1 MNNSRTIITSCLII
15 GLLTLPAVT
24 FAHGTEIHGN
34 KALDHAQMMKLH
46 TIMPMLSVAS
56 SKLGNA
62 LEKGEIA
69 AINTETEK
77 IIAAIPDLKK
87 SKPHKNIKQRK
98 QFVEYATKLEKAVV
112 GVAEQTKKG
121 DLAGAR
127 ASFNIAE
134 KVCAACHAQF
144 RD

>member
-1 MNNSRTIITSCLII
+1 MSNSRTIITSCLII

-24 FAHGTEIHGN
+24 FAHGTEMHG
-34 KALDHAQMMKLH
+34 KRADHAQMMKLH

-56 SKLGNA
+56 AKLANA

-69 AINTETEK
+69 AINTEAER

-87 SKPHKNIKQRK
+87 SKPHKNIKQHK

-121 DLAGAR
+121 NLAGAR